1 MGNIIFREVE
11 TQTDL
16 AILHD
21 AIKVIWPEV
30 FTSILGEEE
39 VTYMVKNYQSI
50 DKIRTEIADGAK
62 YYLVELGGEVIGY
75 TAYVIETDAVY
86 ISKFYLSASVRGQG
100 ISRKMFSWLMD
111 IAKVNGKQKL
121 SLRVNRGNA
130 RAISVYQH
138 FDFEIIK
145 KIDTPFGDFSLND
158 YLMEK
163 QLTV

>member
-50 DKIRTEIADGAK
+50 DKITTEIADGAK
-62 YYLVELGGEVIGY
+62 YYLVELAGEVIGY
-75 TAYVIETDAVY
+75 TAYVIE
-86 ISKFYLSASVRGQG
+86 ISANFIY
-100 ISRKMFSWLMD
+100 
-111 IAKVNGKQKL
+111 
-121 SLRVNRGNA
+121 
-130 RAISVYQH
+130 
-138 FDFEIIK
+138 
-145 KIDTPFGDFSLND
+145 
-158 YLMEK
+158 
-163 QLTV
+163 

>member
-1 MGNIIFREVE
+1 MGNIVFREVE

-16 AILHD
+16 TILHD

-39 VTYMVKNYQSI
+39 VAYMVKNYQSI
-50 DKIRTEIADGAK
+50 DKIKTEIADGAK
-62 YYLVELGGEVIGY
+62 YYLVELAGEVIGY

-86 ISKFYLSASVRGQG
+86 ISKFYLLASVRGQG

-111 IAKVNGKQKL
+111 IAKVNSKPKL
-121 SLRVNRGNA
+121 ALRVNRGNA

-138 FDFEIIK
+138 FDFEIIRE
-145 KIDTPFGDFSLND
+145 IDTPFGDFALND
-158 YLMEK
+158 YVMEK
-163 QLTV
+163 RLTV